1 MKVNIYLETDK
12 QNQECTWRKYGYVLE
27 AMAGRCIPVTRV
39 GFGSAEGTYHK
50 CNLQALEEALV
61 RFHKECEVCVY
72 TKDAFVA
79 ARILKI
85 DEMAATDFKD
95 TKGKPIKNAKEWESI
110 CRKIKECSIVI
121 SSHSGKHTYSVW
133 MQEEMKKMEE
143 IWGKG
148 WSLRPEQNPAD
159 MEYIGTITR
168 SGYKFTYY
176 KDQKGGIYFDNE
188 PENGKPEWMRR
199 ADEERGR
206 RNRHKH

>member
-95 TKGKPIKNAKEWESI
+95 TKGKPIKNAKE
-110 CRKIKECSIVI
+110 
-121 SSHSGKHTYSVW
+121 Y
-133 MQEEMKKMEE
+133 
-143 IWGKG
+143 
-148 WSLRPEQNPAD
+148 D
-159 MEYIGTITR
+159 
-168 SGYKFTYY
+168 GYL
-176 KDQKGGIYFDNE
+176 
-188 PENGKPEWMRR
+188 W
-199 ADEERGR
+199 
-206 RNRHKH
+206 

>member
-133 MQEEMKKMEE
+133 MQEEMKKIENCLECGQCMKKCPYE
-143 IWGKG
+143 
-148 WSLRPEQNPAD
+148 LNTPELLKKNYED
-159 MEYIGTITR
+159 
-168 SGYKFTYY
+168 YK
-176 KDQKGGIYFDNE
+176 KVLAGEVSVN
-188 PENGKPEWMRR
+188 
-199 ADEERGR
+199 
-206 RNRHKH
+206 